1 MACLLLSYKL
11 EFYLSFPSPPHL
23 LPSVP
28 RAVLPTPPVPA
39 HPHPLSAARP
49 LSIAPSLAAPRGS
62 FLPSSRGSLHPIPPP
77 SLQHCEAFRRCAAP
91 SRSPRTAS
99 FSSAR
104 GRRSC
109 SFCLVLSAPVPSTQR
124 VCLASSRSRVAALPL
139 RQPLT
144 SARDAACRLFLRA
157 VGFLSRCKEFAF
169 PREPYIGVPAARQPI
184 GAQNVSLSS
193 RRFRFPPLSLL
204 ASSFPLFPSGGGEV
218 GVTWGSPHGH
228 LWVTRPSRALP
239 PVPSGRCRLIGVLSS
254 QPEHVAELGVRDSSL
269 QLWCLFETHI
279 NMRCSF
285 QGSTYPPT

>member
-1 MACLLLSYKL
+1 MLTSELQTGVLPFVPLPIFSPQSRGQFCHRP
-11 EFYLSFPSPPHL
+11 PSPPT
-23 LPSVP
+23 
-28 RAVLPTPPVPA
+28 PTP
-39 HPHPLSAARP
+39 S
-49 LSIAPSLAAPRGS
+49 APRGRS
-62 FLPSSRGSLHPIPPP
+62 ASPRPLQHHGAVFCLPLAAASIPSRPHPFSTARLFDAALPRPARLAPPP
-77 SLQHCEAFRRCAAP
+77 SPQPADAARVP
-91 SRSPRTAS
+91 
-99 FSSAR
+99 F
-104 GRRSC
+104 
-109 SFCLVLSAPVPSTQR
+109 VLSAPVPSTQR